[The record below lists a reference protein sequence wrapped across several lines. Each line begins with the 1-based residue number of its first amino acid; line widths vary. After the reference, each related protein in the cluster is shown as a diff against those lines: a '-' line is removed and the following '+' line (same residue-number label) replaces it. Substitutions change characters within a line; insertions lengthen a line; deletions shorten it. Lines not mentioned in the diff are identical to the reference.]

1 MQVTANASARSER
14 APSEIE
20 QSVGRKVLRRLV
32 FPSALFVLLSSID
45 RNNISFAS
53 LHMNA
58 DLGLSETQYGFAAGV
73 LFVGFMLAKYP
84 SVVLMERVGFRAW
97 LALITLIWSVS
108 AFAMGLIR
116 NEWDLYILRVILGF
130 AEGGLSSGLMIYL
143 THWASE
149 RFRASVLSIPLI
161 AISLAQVIGA
171 PIAGLL
177 LDLDQPLGLAS
188 WRFMFFVEAIPA
200 LFLGIFALLWFPDRP
215 ANAKW
220 LSGTERNWLQ
230 ENVVGAKSGKEATSS
245 SQRWAALTTPVGWTC
260 AMIWFCLLS
269 ANYGII
275 FWLPQILQGMSNL
288 TPTQI
293 GMVIALP
300 NAAAIIA
307 LILNARHSDKT
318 GERILHVAIPS
329 LLGGSSLLLAYL
341 LGAGIPGLLALIFGG
356 AMIGCTVAAF
366 WAIPTRLLPPE
377 SQAMGVVMIN
387 LLGGFSGL
395 LIPAA
400 MGALRETTGS
410 FLAPL
415 LLIFSL
421 AVLCAGLCLF
431 AGSQMKRLEARQGTT
446 A

>member
-1 MQVTANASARSER
+1 MKNSAAALPQSEV
-14 APSEIE
+14 EETI
-20 QSVGRKVLRRLV
+20 GRKVLRRLV

-45 RNNISFAS
+45 RNNISFAA
-53 LHMNA
+53 LYMNA

-84 SVVLMERVGFRAW
+84 SVLLMERVGFRAW
-97 LALITLIWSVS
+97 LAVITIIWSVS

-161 AISLAQVIGA
+161 AVSLAQVIGA

-177 LDLDQPLGLAS
+177 LDLDQPFGISS
-188 WRFMFFVEAIPA
+188 WRFMFFVEAAPA
-200 LFLGIFALLWFPDRP
+200 LLLGIWALYWFPDRP
-215 ANAKW
+215 AKAKW
-220 LSGTERNWLQ
+220 LSEKEKSWLL
-230 ENVVGAKSGKEATSS
+230 ENVVGAKSGKEAGSPK
-245 SQRWAALTTPVGWTC
+245 QRWAALTTPVGWTC

-275 FWLPQILQGMSNL
+275 FWLPQILQGMSDL

-293 GMVIALP
+293 GVVIALP
-300 NAAAIIA
+300 NAAAIVA

-318 GERILHVAIPS
+318 GERILHVAIPA
-329 LLGGSSLLLAYL
+329 LLGGTSLLVAYL

-356 AMIGCTVAAF
+356 AMTGCTVAAF
-366 WAIPTRLLPPE
+366 WAIPTKLLPPE

-387 LLGGFSGL
+387 LLGGLAGL
-395 LIPAA
+395 IIPAA
-400 MGALRETTGS
+400 MGALRESTGS

-415 LLIFSL
+415 LLIFAL
-421 AVLCAGLCLF
+421 AVVCAGLCLF
-431 AGSQMKRLEARQGTT
+431 AGAQMRRMEARQ
-446 A
+446 AAA